1 MAPLI
6 RHVLGN
12 LIGDAEAAEIEI
24 IANDVRFTTPEGSA
38 QKHNGWE
45 VVWRHPESGFGH
57 DKSQSILPYRS
68 IDPTPTLFF
77 AGDGVSDLSAARHAD
92 LLFTKVGPSGSSDL
106 KRYCEKEDI
115 PHVVVR
121 DFNKILDSV
130 KLVVG
135 GEKSYQQVIAED
147 KNN

>member
-6 RHVLGN
+6 RSVLAN
-12 LIGDAEAAEIEI
+12 LIGEEEAAQIEI

-57 DKSQSILPYRS
+57 DKSQSIIPYRS
-68 IDPTPTLFF
+68 TPAQPTLFF

-92 LLFTKVGPSGSSDL
+92 LLFTKVGPSGESDL
-106 KRYCEKEDI
+106 KRFCERESI

-121 DFNKILDSV
+121 DFAKIKACV
-130 KLVVG
+130 EQVVSG
-135 GEKSYQQVIAED
+135 QKTYAQVIAD
-147 KNN
+147 KGN

>member
-6 RHVLGN
+6 RSVLAH
-12 LIGDAEAAEIEI
+12 LIGEADAAAIEI

-38 QKHNGWE
+38 QPHAGWE

-57 DKSQSILPYRS
+57 DKSQSIIPYREAEAR
-68 IDPTPTLFF
+68 PTLFF

-92 LLFTKVGPSGSSDL
+92 LLFTKVGPSGESDL
-106 KRYCEKEDI
+106 KKYCERENI

-121 DFNKILDSV
+121 DFNIILSNVQKVVRGEASV
-130 KLVVG
+130 Q
-135 GEKSYQQVIAED
+135 EVIAA
-147 KNN
+147 KGQ